1 VQITRFMAKMMAD
14 NPGIDGLPAKLFLFW
29 SQE

>member
-1 VQITRFMAKMMAD
+1 MAKMMAD

-29 SQE
+29 RQE